1 MARYRIGLIVCI
13 ATMSACAW
21 ALPAGARQSAPS
33 ATRVTNVTVTAG
45 KPSEFR
51 FALSKKS
58 VPVGTVVFT
67 VKNAGA
73 LSHDFKIA
81 GKTSKQLAK
90 GASTKLTV
98 VFKKAG
104 SFKYLCTE
112 SGHAAAGMVGTL
124 KVVK

>member
-1 MARYRIGLIVCI
+1 MGL
-13 ATMSACAW
+13 
-21 ALPAGARQSAPS
+21 AGGRPPERAPS
-33 ATRVTNVTVTAG
+33 TTRVTNVTVTAG

-81 GKTSKQLAK
+81 GKTAKQLAQ
-90 GASTKLTV
+90 GQPRRSSTV

-104 SFKYLCTE
+104 KLQVPLHRVT
-112 SGHAAAGMVGTL
+112 GHAAAGRNGT
-124 KVVK
+124 VTVT